1 MLNIKTFSLVIFCL
15 LFSISPID
23 AQEVKKVPNILI
35 LFASQSNTPAYNRIL
50 NGMTD
55 RFLASYGDSINT
67 YLEYLDKEKYPSGK
81 FPREQFDLINEK
93 YLNSNIDLLICVG
106 INVIDVIK
114 PNAADYL
121 LKLPV
126 VSLDLDFSEF
136 GYFSNLSLNEQTA
149 EVRLKLNIEKSIKD
163 AMSLFPKT
171 ESIFFIGGVS
181 YFDKLMLSISKQ
193 VADRILNDK
202 SVYYITDLTMNEV
215 AARIKNLPDNSI
227 AILANFN
234 VDQKNVVYN
243 NPEAVRIISR
253 NAKAPLFIYTSTGFG
268 DGAIGGY
275 VLDFERAGWISGDAA
290 VKILDGTDPT
300 SIKVGESDYYHY
312 LYDWRALKRWKIENS
327 NLLPEGSTV
336 LFKEANL
343 LQEYKWIFG
352 AALLFLIL
360 QSSLIA
366 NLIRLNRNQKIM
378 TAEIIKT
385 QNKYRDFLHEDRSL
399 RLGQLTASLSHEIA
413 QPLTAILSNAQAGIN
428 FIKSNQATPELLTE
442 ILQKIVENDKRT
454 ASIINSIRG
463 MLKVENREK
472 EKIELNSL
480 IDEVLQIY
488 RSEAIQKNIEIDFS
502 SIEQNV
508 YILADRIQIQQVLLN
523 LIINAD
529 QSMERI
535 NTKNKNISI
544 SLSINNQEVIVSVC
558 DKGSGIDESDK
569 EKIFRPFTSSKID
582 GMGIGLAICRN
593 IIDDHFGEIWVEN
606 LPEGGAKI
614 SFSLKV
620 IKDG

>member
-300 SIKVGESDYYHY
+300 SIKVGESEYYHY